1 MSVRIQKEYEAL
13 IKNPIENV
21 IFEMSE
27 SNINEWTFVI
37 FGPNDSVYKDGV
49 YNGKLIIPKEY
60 PHRPPEVKF
69 ISKLFH
75 PNVYDD
81 GKLCMSIL
89 HEGEDIYGY
98 EHISE
103 RWNPSH
109 SVNSILMSFTSILTE
124 PNFDSPA
131 NIDISNLW
139 KNDFNEYKKIIYKK
153 IAEKC

>member
-60 PHRPPEVKF
+60 PHRPPEVRF
-69 ISKLFH
+69 TSKLFH

-89 HEGEDIYGY
+89 HEGIDPTGY
-98 EHISE
+98 EKEEE
-103 RWNPSH
+103 RWRPLNNIRTIFISIVSLLYDPNP
-109 SVNSILMSFTSILTE
+109 
-124 PNFDSPA
+124 DSPA
-131 NIDISNLW
+131 NIDAGVMW
-139 KNDFNEYKKIIYKK
+139 RKDQEAYKQRVKDDMK
-153 IAEKC
+153 

>member
-27 SNINEWTFVI
+27 SNINEWSFVI
-37 FGPNDSVYKDGV
+37 FGPSDSVYKDGV

-89 HEGEDIYGY
+89 HEGIDPTGY
-98 EHISE
+98 EKEEE
-103 RWNPSH
+103 RWRPLNNIRTIFISIVSLLYDPNP
-109 SVNSILMSFTSILTE
+109 
-124 PNFDSPA
+124 DSPA
-131 NIDISNLW
+131 NIDAGVMW
-139 KNDFNEYKKIIYKK
+139 RKDQETYKQRVKDDMK
-153 IAEKC
+153 

>member
-89 HEGEDIYGY
+89 HEGIDPTGY
-98 EHISE
+98 EKEEE
-103 RWNPSH
+103 RWRPLNNIRTIFISIVSLLYDPNP
-109 SVNSILMSFTSILTE
+109 
-124 PNFDSPA
+124 DSPA
-131 NIDISNLW
+131 NIDAGVMW
-139 KNDFNEYKKIIYKK
+139 RKDQEAYKQRVKDDMK
-153 IAEKC
+153 